1 MVICSWA
8 VYFNSHPHKETNHN
22 RRLLLNSYSG
32 ISIHVSLR
40 RRTFTERK
48 NNNYTGIST
57 HVSARRRTGSLYHVS
72 ARRRTDGLLLVVSNK
87 VFQFTSPYGD
97 ERQRRLKILTRL
109 VYFNS
114 RLLTETNVNS
124 TAMVSSL
131 SYFNSRLLTETNFL
145 FLWQMQVA
153 QIFQFTSPYGDE
165 LFVFVANAS
174 STDISIHVS
183 LRRRTKKCYLL
194 KLR

>member
-114 RLLTETNVNS
+114 RLLTETN
-124 TAMVSSL
+124 
-131 SYFNSRLLTETNFL
+131 FL

-165 LFVFVANAS
+165 PAKGLGIVLEELFQFTS
-174 STDISIHVS
+174 PYGDERLS
-183 LRRRTKKCYLL
+183 LFSEFSFSYFNSRLL
-194 KLR
+194 TETNSEKNQYA

>member
-32 ISIHVSLR
+32 ISI
-40 RRTFTERK
+40 
-48 NNNYTGIST
+48 
-57 HVSARRRTGSLYHVS
+57 HVS

-131 SYFNSRLLTETNFL
+131 SYFNSRLLTETNENKHHNIARR
-145 FLWQMQVA
+145 MV
-153 QIFQFTSPYGDE
+153 FQFTSPYGDE
-165 LFVFVANAS
+165 QRKE
-174 STDISIHVS
+174 SIC
-183 LRRRTKKCYLL
+183 LTYIF
-194 KLR
+194 

>member
-114 RLLTETNVNS
+114 RLLTETN
-124 TAMVSSL
+124 
-131 SYFNSRLLTETNFL
+131 FL

-165 LFVFVANAS
+165 RLSLFSEFSFSYFNS
-174 STDISIHVS
+174 
-183 LRRRTKKCYLL
+183 RLL
-194 KLR
+194 TETNMAEDMLILCHKHFNSRLLTETNSEKNQYA